1 MNFLAHLFLAGDD
14 EGLVIGNFIADAIRG
29 KETQNY
35 PENIQ
40 KGIILHRQIDQYTD
54 THPVVRNNVM
64 RLRKSSAK
72 YAPVVSDVIFDHFLA
87 ARWSD
92 YSSIPLVEY
101 AEERYDFLHQ
111 RKELMPEKMQVLL
124 KYMTKQNWLVNYG
137 SLNGIAKTLRDMQKR
152 VNFANTMAS
161 SIKDLKAEYSD
172 FESDF
177 QLFFP
182 DIQNFVKEEIK
193 KLEAR

>member
-40 KGIILHRQIDQYTD
+40 KGITLHRQIDHYTD
-54 THPVVRNNVM
+54 THPVVKNNVI
-64 RLRKSSAK
+64 RLRRSSAK

-87 ARWSD
+87 SRWSD
-92 YSSIPLVEY
+92 YSTIPLVEF
-101 AEERYDFLHQ
+101 AQERYDFLHQ
-111 RKELMPEKMQVLL
+111 RKDLMPEKMQTLL

-152 VNFANTMAS
+152 VHFANTMAS
-161 SIKDLKAEYSD
+161 SINDLKAEYKE
-172 FESDF
+172 FETDF

-182 DIQNFVKEEIK
+182 DIQYFVKNEIE
-193 KLEAR
+193 KLRS